1 MLRLNSTKLRF
12 LGSVEVPEAP
22 EKGRDYHFAIIATIT
37 GNASDDNFDG
47 TEDVTYKARLN
58 RVEFLKPDGTIVKS
72 KDNKKKSQKLRGA
85 IFGWQQE
92 HGDETDPSER
102 YDGYM
107 GWLIGNTNLLMPMYL
122 AEREKE
128 L

>member
-72 KDNKKKSQKLRGA
+72 KDNKKKSQRLHGA
-85 IFGWQQE
+85 IWGWGQE
-92 HGDETDPSER
+92 HGDEDENL
-102 YDGYM
+102 YDWFM
-107 GWLIGNTNLLMPMYL
+107 GWVIVNIDRLIPLAK